1 MRSRDPLILCDTWLK
16 ILDCRRRLQP
26 QGMGPVPTPTPAT
39 TTALRSPSFFTT
51 PAGSVAGGAGA
62 PKEGEEE
69 EEDEDITAALS
80 LDDFFCRFTSED
92 NESFSRILEKV
103 IHCRRERYP
112 HLLEPAE
119 SKNTALLEDTNRDR
133 ITDGHGTLGQPP
145 SMLEGAKFKM
155 KNLLMYHLAN
165 RGEAPLT
172 KEERVE
178 SIKGMAKEIDKSS
191 IRLHGRSMADDARPK

>member
-1 MRSRDPLILCDTWLK
+1 M
-16 ILDCRRRLQP
+16 
-26 QGMGPVPTPTPAT
+26 
-39 TTALRSPSFFTT
+39 
-51 PAGSVAGGAGA
+51 
-62 PKEGEEE
+62 
-69 EEDEDITAALS
+69 
-80 LDDFFCRFTSED
+80 
-92 NESFSRILEKV
+92 
-103 IHCRRERYP
+103 
-112 HLLEPAE
+112 
-119 SKNTALLEDTNRDR
+119 LEDTNRDR